1 MNCSKKFHTLIF
13 ILSGLQ
19 GQFIDGDLVEAQE
32 VKVIGERCR
41 GNMKQLLFQKV
52 EKRKILWKKETLFNN
67 FGQFGKISDPH
78 EIKSVYVGESS
89 ILSAGAGLFAR
100 RSFEDEQLVSYYGG
114 VKSFRREFRARNR
127 TEAET
132 REDFTHLIGITEDG
146 ETGEQ
151 LSKKVL

>member
-78 EIKSVYVGESS
+78 ERKSVYVG
-89 ILSAGAGLFAR
+89 
-100 RSFEDEQLVSYYGG
+100 D
-114 VKSFRREFRARNR
+114 
-127 TEAET
+127 
-132 REDFTHLIGITEDG
+132 HLYCVY
-146 ETGEQ
+146 
-151 LSKKVL
+151 L